1 MSSGHAEG
9 KKEGL
14 SIPYRPTSAIYW
26 DHSVGL
32 RKGILQLVQRGLQ
45 LGSLEEVEVKIT
57 WWEMGVLIRKM
68 QRGSTQV
75 LPFKNIVTYMLI
87 LPWKQECFDPCVTKV
102 YVNSRRFTL
111 VTVKKEFINLSHF
124 IHLFFICSSI
134 PTEETATFK
143 DVYFKLVLW
152 IEKLFHL
159 FLPCI
164 GYNILQMAAFIR
176 IPLQTIYWLYAFRNG
191 PHSPLL

>member
-1 MSSGHAEG
+1 MCSGHREG
-9 KKEGL
+9 KKKAL
-14 SIPYRPTSAIYW
+14 SSPYRPNSAIYW

-32 RKGILQLVQRGLQ
+32 RKEILQLVQRGLQ
-45 LGSLEEVEVKIT
+45 LGSLEEVEVKKT

-68 QRGSTQV
+68 QGGSTQV
-75 LPFKNIVTYMLI
+75 VPLTNIVTYMLI
-87 LPWKQECFDPCVTKV
+87 LSWKQEFFDPCVTKV

-111 VTVKKEFINLSHF
+111 VTVKKEFLNLPYF
-124 IHLFFICSSI
+124 IHLFFVCSSI
-134 PTEETATFK
+134 PSEEAATFK

-159 FLPCI
+159 FLPCT

-191 PHSPLL
+191 PRSPPL